1 MDFPVCKGVI
11 EPASQMQEF
20 EPGSLNFGS
29 ISSEGLNCLTA
40 DVSPTVEQPV
50 PQSTQQATEAK
61 HCHNCGATETP
72 RWRPAPGHPGES
84 LCNARGLHLRTHGAQ
99 RDGASG
105 SGLKVNLT
113 ISLQLQ
119 HAANLISKINQWSA
133 ARGISAPAQLS
144 K

>member
-1 MDFPVCKGVI
+1 MKHMNFNSGLPCSAMDFPVCKGVI

-20 EPGSLNFGS
+20 VLPALPHLLQEPGSLNFGS

-72 RWRPAPGHPGES
+72 RWACS
-84 LCNARGLHLRTHGAQ
+84 AQ
-99 RDGASG
+99 C
-105 SGLKVNLT
+105 V
-113 ISLQLQ
+113 
-119 HAANLISKINQWSA
+119 
-133 ARGISAPAQLS
+133 
-144 K
+144 